1 MTDVT
6 KSKCNIIYIVSSV
19 NVCMIYSA
27 PEKEV
32 KFAFGL
38 NMTSDIYKAECDKS
52 WMRKGPESVYDKWKI
67 TVVICDTDIP

>member
-1 MTDVT
+1 MTDIT

-19 NVCMIYSA
+19 NVCMICSA

-38 NMTSDIYKAECDKS
+38 NMMSDIYKAELNGFGYSPRYIVEQIK
-52 WMRKGPESVYDKWKI
+52 YKI
-67 TVVICDTDIP
+67 SFNYTL